1 MFNNDDF
8 TYFDYTIW
16 GKLFKTDVYKKTVN
30 LLTYERYSKFV
41 TYTEDII
48 GLFVV
53 CNVAESYK
61 FIRKYGVFH
70 KDYVASTSY
79 TAPNELRIF
88 ADTFFSEI
96 IFDFARNEYKK
107 LSAVFFVKRSF
118 LSSEVNNKYLLKV
131 IHKIM
136 SCEYIEEKYKEM
148 IRVKFGDFIK

>member
-48 GLFVV
+48 GLFVL

-61 FIRKYGVFH
+61 FIRKYGVF
-70 KDYVASTSY
+70 S
-79 TAPNELRIF
+79 
-88 ADTFFSEI
+88 
-96 IFDFARNEYKK
+96 
-107 LSAVFFVKRSF
+107 
-118 LSSEVNNKYLLKV
+118 
-131 IHKIM
+131 
-136 SCEYIEEKYKEM
+136 
-148 IRVKFGDFIK
+148 

>member
-70 KDYVASTSY
+70 KDYFASTSY

-96 IFDFARNEYKK
+96 I
-107 LSAVFFVKRSF
+107 LWSF
-118 LSSEVNNKYLLKV
+118 
-131 IHKIM
+131 
-136 SCEYIEEKYKEM
+136 
-148 IRVKFGDFIK
+148 

>member
-70 KDYVASTSY
+70 KDFVSSTSY

-88 ADTFFSEI
+88 ADTFLV
-96 IFDFARNEYKK
+96 K
-107 LSAVFFVKRSF
+107 LF
-118 LSSEVNNKYLLKV
+118 LILQ
-131 IHKIM
+131 
-136 SCEYIEEKYKEM
+136 EM
-148 IRVKFGDFIK
+148 NIKN